1 MISGAHSP
9 RSNAHSS
16 HIFPPGK
23 RHKPTSPPQLG
34 MSTADHWPPES
45 SQFFEAGL
53 IMPAFIPV
61 LTLNAFIF
69 LLLSYRDHPVKV
81 HIGRH
86 SLDNPSMLYSNDS
99 ILA

>member
-9 RSNAHSS
+9 RNNAHSS
-16 HIFPPGK
+16 QIFPPGK

-45 SQFFEAGL
+45 TQFFEAGL

-69 LLLSYRDHPVKV
+69 LLLSYRDHPTQPC
-81 HIGRH
+81 IERRH
-86 SLDNPSMLYSNDS
+86 KNNPL
-99 ILA
+99 IL